1 MNRDYYKPL
10 FDYFILVIAH
20 VILLPLFLLLWA
32 TIPIAI
38 WLNDR
43 GPIFYAQTRLG
54 KEGKPFKLYKFRS
67 MIPDAERVTGA
78 VLAGKDDPRITPIGK
93 ILRKRALDELPQVI
107 NMWRGDISLVGPR
120 PERPELLE
128 GIILSVP
135 NYKDRLKV
143 KPGLTGVAQIYGRY
157 ATFPRHKLMLD
168 KIYMK
173 SMSPCLDVKLLV
185 LSVTLTLKA
194 KWQELER

>member
-10 FDYFILVIAH
+10 FDYFFLVIAH

-128 GIILSVP
+128 EIILSVP

>member
-1 MNRDYYKPL
+1 VNRDYYKPL

-128 GIILSVP
+128 EIILSVP

-194 KWQELER
+194 KWQEVER

>member
-128 GIILSVP
+128 EIILSVP

-194 KWQELER
+194 KWQEVER

>member
-1 MNRDYYKPL
+1 MSRDYYKPL

-20 VILLPLFLLLWA
+20 VILFPLFLLLWA
-32 TIPIAI
+32 TIPLAI

-78 VLAGKDDPRITPIGK
+78 VLAGKDDLRITSIGK

-107 NMWRGDISLVGPR
+107 NMWKGDISLVGPR

-128 GIILSVP
+128 GIKLSVP

-157 ATFPRHKLMLD
+157 ATCPRHKLMLD

>member
-20 VILLPLFLLLWA
+20 VILFPLFLVLWA
-32 TIPIAI
+32 TIPLAI

-128 GIILSVP
+128 EIILSVP

>member
-1 MNRDYYKPL
+1 VNRDYYKPL

-128 GIILSVP
+128 EIILSVP

>member
-128 GIILSVP
+128 EIILSVP

>member
-20 VILLPLFLLLWA
+20 AILLPLFLLLWA

-128 GIILSVP
+128 EIILSVP

-194 KWQELER
+194 KWQEVER

>member
-20 VILLPLFLLLWA
+20 VLLFPLFLLLWA
-32 TIPIAI
+32 TIPLAI

-78 VLAGKDDPRITPIGK
+78 VLAGKDALRITSIGK

-107 NMWRGDISLVGPR
+107 NMWKGDISLVGPR

-128 GIILSVP
+128 GIKLSVP

-157 ATFPRHKLMLD
+157 ATCPRHKLMLD

>member
-1 MNRDYYKPL
+1 
-10 FDYFILVIAH
+10 
-20 VILLPLFLLLWA
+20 
-32 TIPIAI
+32 
-38 WLNDR
+38 
-43 GPIFYAQTRLG
+43 
-54 KEGKPFKLYKFRS
+54 

-107 NMWRGDISLVGPR
+107 NMWKGDISLVGPR

-128 GIILSVP
+128 GIKLSVP

-157 ATFPRHKLMLD
+157 ATCPRHKLMLD

>member
-1 MNRDYYKPL
+1 MSRDYYKPL

-20 VILLPLFLLLWA
+20 VILFPLFLLLWA
-32 TIPIAI
+32 TIPLAI

-78 VLAGKDDPRITPIGK
+78 VLAGKDDLRITSIGK

-107 NMWRGDISLVGPR
+107 NMWKGDISLVGPR

-128 GIILSVP
+128 GIKLSVP

-157 ATFPRHKLMLD
+157 ATCPRHKLMLD
-168 KIYMK
+168 KIYIK
-173 SMSPCLDVKLLV
+173 SMSPCLDVKLLL

>member
-78 VLAGKDDPRITPIGK
+78 VLAGKDDLRITSIGK

-107 NMWRGDISLVGPR
+107 NMWKGDISLVGPR

-128 GIILSVP
+128 GIKLSVP

-157 ATFPRHKLMLD
+157 ATCPRHKLMLD

>member
-1 MNRDYYKPL
+1 VSRDYYKPL

-20 VILLPLFLLLWA
+20 VILFPLFLLLWA
-32 TIPIAI
+32 TIPLAI

-78 VLAGKDDPRITPIGK
+78 VLAGKDDLRITSIGK

-107 NMWRGDISLVGPR
+107 NMWKGDISLVGPR

-157 ATFPRHKLMLD
+157 ATCPRHKLMLD

>member
-1 MNRDYYKPL
+1 MNRDHYKPL

-20 VILLPLFLLLWA
+20 VILFPLFLVLWA
-32 TIPIAI
+32 TIPLAI

-78 VLAGKDDPRITPIGK
+78 VLAGKDDQRITPIGK

-107 NMWRGDISLVGPR
+107 NMWKGDISLVGPR

-157 ATFPRHKLMLD
+157 ATRPRHKLMLD

-185 LSVTLTLKA
+185 LSVTLTLMA

>member
-1 MNRDYYKPL
+1 MSRDYYKPL
-10 FDYFILVIAH
+10 FDYFILVITH
-20 VILLPLFLLLWA
+20 VILFPLFLVLWA
-32 TIPIAI
+32 TIPLAI

-78 VLAGKDDPRITPIGK
+78 VLAGKDDLRITSIGK

-107 NMWRGDISLVGPR
+107 NMWKGDISLVGPR

-157 ATFPRHKLMLD
+157 ATCPRHKLMLD

>member
-1 MNRDYYKPL
+1 MNRDYYKTL
-10 FDYFILVIAH
+10 FDYFILVIVH
-20 VILLPLFLLLWA
+20 IILFPLFLVLWA
-32 TIPIAI
+32 TIPLAI

-43 GPIFYAQTRLG
+43 GPIFYAQTRVG
-54 KEGKPFKLYKFRS
+54 KDGKPFKLYKFRS

-78 VLAGKDDPRITPIGK
+78 VLAGKDDLRITPIGK

-107 NMWRGDISLVGPR
+107 NMWKGDISLVGPR
-120 PERPELLE
+120 PERPELLD
-128 GIILSVP
+128 GIIRSVP

-157 ATFPRHKLMLD
+157 ATCPRHKLMLD

-194 KWQELER
+194 KWQDLER

>member
-1 MNRDYYKPL
+1 MSRDYYKPL

-20 VILLPLFLLLWA
+20 VILFPLFLVLWA
-32 TIPIAI
+32 TIPLAI

-78 VLAGKDDPRITPIGK
+78 VLAGKDDLRITSIGK

-107 NMWRGDISLVGPR
+107 NMWKGDISLVGPR

-157 ATFPRHKLMLD
+157 ATCPRHKLMLD

>member
-1 MNRDYYKPL
+1 MSSDYYKPL

-20 VILLPLFLLLWA
+20 LILFPLFLLLWA
-32 TIPIAI
+32 TIPLAI

-67 MIPDAERVTGA
+67 MIPDAERVTWA
-78 VLAGKDDPRITPIGK
+78 VLAGKDDLRITSIGK

-107 NMWRGDISLVGPR
+107 NMWKGYISLVGPR

>member
-1 MNRDYYKPL
+1 MSRDYYKPL

-20 VILLPLFLLLWA
+20 VILFPLFLLLWA
-32 TIPIAI
+32 TIPLAI

-78 VLAGKDDPRITPIGK
+78 VLAGKDDLRITSIGK

-107 NMWRGDISLVGPR
+107 NMWKGDISLVGPR

-157 ATFPRHKLMLD
+157 ATCPRHKLMLD

>member
-1 MNRDYYKPL
+1 
-10 FDYFILVIAH
+10 
-20 VILLPLFLLLWA
+20 
-32 TIPIAI
+32 
-38 WLNDR
+38 
-43 GPIFYAQTRLG
+43 
-54 KEGKPFKLYKFRS
+54 
-67 MIPDAERVTGA
+67 
-78 VLAGKDDPRITPIGK
+78 
-93 ILRKRALDELPQVI
+93 
-107 NMWRGDISLVGPR
+107 MWKGDISLVGPR

-157 ATFPRHKLMLD
+157 ATRPRHKLMLD
-168 KIYMK
+168 KLYMK

>member
-1 MNRDYYKPL
+1 MNRDHYKPL

-20 VILLPLFLLLWA
+20 VILFPLFLVLWA
-32 TIPIAI
+32 TIPLAI

-78 VLAGKDDPRITPIGK
+78 VLAGKDDQRITPIGK

-107 NMWRGDISLVGPR
+107 NMWKGDISLVGPR

-157 ATFPRHKLMLD
+157 ATRPRHKLMLD

>member
-1 MNRDYYKPL
+1 
-10 FDYFILVIAH
+10 
-20 VILLPLFLLLWA
+20 
-32 TIPIAI
+32 
-38 WLNDR
+38 
-43 GPIFYAQTRLG
+43 
-54 KEGKPFKLYKFRS
+54 
-67 MIPDAERVTGA
+67 MIPNAERVTGA
-78 VLAGKDDPRITPIGK
+78 VLAGKDDPRITTIGK

-107 NMWRGDISLVGPR
+107 NMWKGDISLVGPR

-157 ATFPRHKLMLD
+157 TTSPRHKLMLD

>member
-1 MNRDYYKPL
+1 MKRDFYKIF
-10 FDYFILVIAH
+10 FDYFILLIAH
-20 VILLPLFLLLWA
+20 IILAPLFLVLWF
-32 TIPIAI
+32 TIPLAI
-38 WLNDR
+38 WLHDR
-43 GPIFYAQTRLG
+43 GPVFYAQTRLG
-54 KEGKPFKLYKFRS
+54 KDGKPFKLYKFRS
-67 MIPDAERVTGA
+67 MIPDAERTTGA
-78 VLAGKDDPRITPIGK
+78 VLAGQDDLRITSIGK
-93 ILRKRALDELPQVI
+93 TLRKRALDELPQVI
-107 NMWRGDISLVGPR
+107 NMWKGDISLVGPR

-157 ATFPRHKLMLD
+157 ATCPRHKLMLD

>member
-20 VILLPLFLLLWA
+20 VILFPLFLLLWA
-32 TIPIAI
+32 TIPLAI

-128 GIILSVP
+128 EIILSVP

>member
-1 MNRDYYKPL
+1 VSRDYYKPL

-20 VILLPLFLLLWA
+20 VILFPLFLLLWA
-32 TIPIAI
+32 TIPLAI

-78 VLAGKDDPRITPIGK
+78 VLAGKDDLRITSIGK

-107 NMWRGDISLVGPR
+107 NMWKGDISLVGPR

-128 GIILSVP
+128 GIKLSVP

-157 ATFPRHKLMLD
+157 ATCPRHKLMLD

>member
-1 MNRDYYKPL
+1 MSRDYYKPL

-20 VILLPLFLLLWA
+20 LILFPLFLLLWA
-32 TIPIAI
+32 TIPLAI

-78 VLAGKDDPRITPIGK
+78 VLAGKDDLRITSIGK

-107 NMWRGDISLVGPR
+107 NMWKGDISLVGPR

-157 ATFPRHKLMLD
+157 ATCPRHKLMLD

>member
-1 MNRDYYKPL
+1 MSRDYYKPL

-20 VILLPLFLLLWA
+20 VILFPLFLVLWA
-32 TIPIAI
+32 TIPLAI

-78 VLAGKDDPRITPIGK
+78 VLAGKDDLRITSIGK

-107 NMWRGDISLVGPR
+107 NMWKGDISLVGPR

-157 ATFPRHKLMLD
+157 ATCPRHKLMLD

-185 LSVTLTLKA
+185 LSVTLTLMA

>member
-43 GPIFYAQTRLG
+43 GPIFYGQTRLG

-128 GIILSVP
+128 EIILSVP

-157 ATFPRHKLMLD
+157 ATCPRHKLMLD

>member
-1 MNRDYYKPL
+1 VSRDYYKPL

-20 VILLPLFLLLWA
+20 VILFPLFLLLWA
-32 TIPIAI
+32 TIPLAI

-78 VLAGKDDPRITPIGK
+78 VLAGKDDRRITSIGK

-107 NMWRGDISLVGPR
+107 NMWKGDISLVGPR

-128 GIILSVP
+128 GIKLSVP

-157 ATFPRHKLMLD
+157 ATCPRHKLMLD